1 MEELKATRISSA
13 ADDLSPINPRT
24 ALGQAYIRNDRKYS
38 KKHMIIAD
46 ECHQLYDP
54 KNESF
59 LEDWHKK
66 AQGKSS

>member
-1 MEELKATRISSA
+1 MEESKANHISRNTI
-13 ADDLSPINPRT
+13 DLSPVDPRT

-38 KKHMIIAD
+38 KKQMIIAD
-46 ECHQLYDP
+46 ECHQFYDP

-59 LEDWHKK
+59 LEDWQKK